1 MLHIFRRPDILQS
14 LAMQVLATFLLLL
27 LVDGT
32 GAAAL
37 VRVCLGGF
45 LAHCRLTVASNVQ
58 LLHDYGV

>member
-27 LVDGT
+27 LVDRT
-32 GAAAL
+32 GAATL
-37 VRVCLGGF
+37 IRVCLSGF
-45 LAHCRLTVASNVQ
+45 LTHCRLTVASYVQ

>member
-45 LAHCRLTVASNVQ
+45 LAHCRLAVASYVQ
-58 LLHDYGV
+58 LLHYYGV